1 MREKINEIKQQFDSD
16 KSSLTPEEIRLKYL
30 SKKGLVTSLF
40 SEFKNVPKEDKKD
53 IGAAVNILKTEIE
66 DAVKSNEGGAE
77 VKKAPA
83 KIDLTLPGR
92 KPKVAKLHP
101 ITEVME
107 DIKTFF
113 KRYGFEIADGPEVE
127 DDFHNF
133 EALNLPK
140 DHPARD
146 MQDTLYITEDT
157 VLRTHTSNVQI
168 RAMEEQKPPIRLIA
182 PGRVFRRDT
191 ADATHSPFF
200 HQCEGLVVDENIS
213 FGDLKGIIEQ
223 FAEYMFGEG
232 VKVRF
237 RTSFFPFTE
246 PSFEYDFSCVFCG
259 GSGCKVCKGIG
270 WIEISGAG
278 MVDPNVF
285 GFVNID
291 SEKYTGYAFGMGI
304 ERIAM
309 LKYKVNDIRLF
320 YENDQRFLNQF

>member
-1 MREKINEIKQQFDSD
+1 MREKIKNIKTQFDTD
-16 KSSLTPEEIRLKYL
+16 KSSLSKEELRLRYL
-30 SKKGLVTSLF
+30 GKKGLVTSLF
-40 SEFKNVPKEDKKD
+40 TDFKSVPKEDKKD
-53 IGAAVNILKTEIE
+53 VGQLVNVLKTEIE
-66 DAVKSNEGGAE
+66 AFVKSDSDEVD
-77 VKKAPA
+77 VKKSPS
-83 KIDLTLPGR
+83 KIDLSLPGR
-92 KPKVAKLHP
+92 KPKIAKLHP
-101 ITEVME
+101 ITEIME

-182 PGRVFRRDT
+182 PGRVYRRDT

-200 HQCEGLVVDENIS
+200 HQCEGLVVDENVS
-213 FGDLKGIIEQ
+213 FGDLKGIIEK
-223 FAEYMFGEG
+223 FAQYMFGDD

-259 GSGCKVCKGIG
+259 GKGCKVCKGIG

-291 SEKYTGYAFGMGI
+291 PEKYTGYAFGMGI

-320 YENDQRFLNQF
+320 YENDQRFLKQF

>member
-1 MREKINEIKQQFDSD
+1 MKDKIESINQSFLED
-16 KSSLTPEEIRLKYL
+16 KSTLSFEDIRLKYL

-40 SEFKNVPKEDKKD
+40 SEFKSLPKEEKKA
-53 IGAAVNILKTEIE
+53 IGQLVNQLKTEVENFIQG
-66 DAVKSNEGGAE
+66 DGGNKKTKKDKS
-77 VKKAPA
+77 

-92 KPKVAKLHP
+92 KPSVKKLHP
-101 ITEVME
+101 ISLVME
-107 DIKTFF
+107 DIKKFF
-113 KRYGFEIADGPEVE
+113 KRYGFQIAEGPEVE

-133 EALNLPK
+133 EALNLPE

-146 MQDTLYITEDT
+146 MQDTLYTKNGLL
-157 VLRTHTSNVQI
+157 LRTHTSNVQI
-168 RAMEEQKPPIRLIA
+168 REMEKQKPPIRLIA
-182 PGRVFRRDT
+182 PGRVYRRDT

-200 HQCEGLVVDENIS
+200 HQVEGLVVDENIS
-213 FGDLKGIIEQ
+213 FGDLKGIIEE
-223 FAEYMFGEG
+223 FAKFMFGKD

-259 GSGCKVCKGIG
+259 GSGCSVCKHIG
-270 WIEISGAG
+270 WIEIAGAG

-320 YENDQRFLNQF
+320 YENDQRFLKQF

>member
-1 MREKINEIKQQFDSD
+1 MREKIKNIKAQFDTD
-16 KSSLTPEEIRLKYL
+16 KTTLSTEELRLKFL

-40 SEFKNVPKEDKKD
+40 ADFKSVPKEDKKD
-53 IGAAVNILKTEIE
+53 VGQLVNVLKTEIE
-66 DAVKSNEGGAE
+66 GFVKSDSNEE
-77 VKKAPA
+77 EIKKSPS
-83 KIDLTLPGR
+83 KIDLSLPGR
-92 KPKVAKLHP
+92 KPKMANLHP
-101 ITEVME
+101 ITEIME

-146 MQDTLYITEDT
+146 MQDTLYVTEDT

-168 RAMEEQKPPIRLIA
+168 RAMEDQKPPIRLIA
-182 PGRVFRRDT
+182 PGRVYRRDT

-213 FGDLKGIIEQ
+213 FGDLKGIIEK
-223 FAEYMFGEG
+223 FAQYMFGDE

-320 YENDQRFLNQF
+320 YENDQRFLKQF

>member
-1 MREKINEIKQQFDSD
+1 MREKIKNIKVQFDTD
-16 KSSLTPEEIRLKYL
+16 KATLSMEELRLKFL

-40 SEFKNVPKEDKKD
+40 SDFKSVPKEDKKD
-53 IGAAVNILKTEIE
+53 IGQLVNVLKTEIE
-66 DAVKSNEGGAE
+66 AFVKSDSSDAD
-77 VKKAPA
+77 VKKSPS
-83 KIDLTLPGR
+83 KIDLSLPGR
-92 KPKVAKLHP
+92 KPKMAKLHP
-101 ITEVME
+101 ITEIME

-168 RAMEEQKPPIRLIA
+168 RAMEDQKPPIRLIA
-182 PGRVFRRDT
+182 PGRVYRRDT

-213 FGDLKGIIEQ
+213 FGDLKGIIEK
-223 FAEYMFGEG
+223 FAQYMFGDD

-320 YENDQRFLNQF
+320 YENDQRFLKQF

>member
-1 MREKINEIKQQFDSD
+1 MLTKINDIKTEFDADS
-16 KSSLTPEEIRLKYL
+16 SSLSKEELRLKYL
-30 SKKGLVTSLF
+30 SKKGLISALF
-40 SEFKNVPKEDKKD
+40 ASFKDVPKEEKKAV
-53 IGAAVNILKTEIE
+53 GAAVNVLKSEIE
-66 DAVKSNEGGAE
+66 TFVKAGRDDEE
-77 VKKAPA
+77 QKKAPA
-83 KIDLTLPGR
+83 KIDLSLPGR
-92 KPKVAKLHP
+92 KPNVAKLHP
-101 ITEVME
+101 ITQVME

-113 KRYGFEIADGPEVE
+113 KRYGFEIADGPEIE

-146 MQDTLYITEDT
+146 MQDTLYITEET

-200 HQCEGLVVDENIS
+200 HQCEGLVVDETIS
-213 FGDLKGIIEQ
+213 FGDLKGMIEK
-223 FAEYMFGEG
+223 FAAYMFGEG

-237 RTSFFPFTE
+237 RTSYFPFTE
-246 PSFEYDFSCVFCG
+246 PSFEYDFSCVFCK